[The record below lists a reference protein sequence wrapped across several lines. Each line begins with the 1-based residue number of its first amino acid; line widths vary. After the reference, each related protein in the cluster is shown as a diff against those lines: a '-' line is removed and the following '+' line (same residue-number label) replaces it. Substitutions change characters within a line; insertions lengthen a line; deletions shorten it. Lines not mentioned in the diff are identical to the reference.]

1 MTVLNFDFSL
11 RIAGTVPCGR
21 PEQPFGDI
29 HAEEGE
35 HFFRQAGLHPRMTY
49 PVVVKGDSMVE
60 VGFEDGDVVFVDC
73 SQEAQDGDIVM
84 AMLNG
89 EHTVK
94 RLRLH
99 VKSWTQRIELI
110 AENKHYQPIVI
121 GEGDEFVVLGVVAGH
136 YRRLK

>member
-1 MTVLNFDFSL
+1 
-11 RIAGTVPCGR
+11 
-21 PEQPFGDI
+21 
-29 HAEEGE
+29 
-35 HFFRQAGLHPRMTY
+35 MTY
-49 PVVVKGDSMVE
+49 PVVVKGDSMIE

-99 VKSWTQRIELI
+99 VKSWAQRVELI